1 MDKEIVFILE
11 IIGTIA
17 FSVSGAMIGIQKKM
31 DVFGVAILG
40 LTTAVGGGI
49 LRDLMIGNIP
59 PQTFRNPVYAVT
71 AILSAILVFV
81 VVAVIKKVRH
91 KDHIDVTDEFKG
103 KRLYDHVMLIMD
115 TLGLAIFTVVGIQT
129 AENAESDFGWLL
141 LIFVGVVTGV
151 GGGVIRDMMAGN
163 TPYIF
168 VKHIYACASLAGA
181 VVYILCA
188 EYIPAGGE
196 SFAAILA
203 MAVIMVIRFL
213 AARFKWNL
221 PRIN

>member
-1 MDKEIVFILE
+1 MDSEIVFILE
-11 IIGTIA
+11 IIGTVA

-31 DVFGVAILG
+31 DIFGVAILG

-59 PQTFRNPVYAVT
+59 PQTFRNPVYALT
-71 AILSAILVFV
+71 AILTAIGVFIA
-81 VVAVIKKVRH
+81 VAIVKKARH
-91 KDHIDVTDEFKG
+91 KEHIDVTDHFKG
-103 KRLYDHVMLIMD
+103 KRIYDLVMLIMD

-129 AENAESDFGWLL
+129 AENAEAQFGWLL

-151 GGGVIRDMMAGN
+151 GGGVIRDIMAGN

-181 VVYILCA
+181 AVYLVCA
-188 EYIPAGGE
+188 AYIHVGGK
-196 SFAAILA
+196 SFATILA
-203 MAVIMVIRFL
+203 MGVIMAIRFL

>member
-1 MDKEIVFILE
+1 MDKDIVFILE

-31 DVFGVAILG
+31 DIFGVTILG

-59 PQTFRNPVYAVT
+59 PQTFRDPVYALMAILT
-71 AILSAILVFV
+71 AIMVFV
-81 VVAVIKKVRH
+81 IVATLKKVRH
-91 KDHIDVTDEFKG
+91 KDHIDITDQFKG
-103 KRLYDHVMLIMD
+103 KRVYDLVMLIMD

-129 AENAESDFGWLL
+129 AEKAEAEFSWLL
-141 LIFVGVVTGV
+141 LVFVGVVTGV

-181 VVYILCA
+181 VVYLVIHA
-188 EYIPAGGE
+188 IGGIGIE
-196 SFAAILA
+196 SFAAIVA

-213 AARFKWNL
+213 AAKFKWNL

>member
-1 MDKEIVFILE
+1 MDSEIVFLLE
-11 IIGTIA
+11 IVGTIA

-31 DVFGVAILG
+31 DIFGVAILG

-59 PQTFRNPVYAVT
+59 PQTFRNPVYALVAILT
-71 AILSAILVFV
+71 AIVVFIA
-81 VVAVIKKVRH
+81 VAVLKKIRH
-91 KDHIDVTDEFKG
+91 KDHIDVTDHFKG
-103 KRLYDHVMLIMD
+103 KRLYDLVMLIMD

-129 AENAESDFGWLL
+129 AENAEAEFGWLL
-141 LIFVGVVTGV
+141 LVFVGVVTGV

-181 VVYILCA
+181 VVYILLA
-188 EYIPAGGE
+188 HYVSIVNE
-196 SFAAILA
+196 SLATLIA
-203 MAVIMVIRFL
+203 MAVIMAIRFL
-213 AARFKWNL
+213 AAKFKWNL

>member
-1 MDKEIVFILE
+1 MDNEIVFFLE

-31 DVFGVAILG
+31 DIFGVSILG

-59 PQTFRNPVYAVT
+59 PQTFRDPVYALMAILT
-71 AILSAILVFV
+71 AIVVFITVAIV
-81 VVAVIKKVRH
+81 KKVRH
-91 KDHIDVTDEFKG
+91 KDHIDVTDQFKG
-103 KRLYDHVMLIMD
+103 KRFYDLIMLVMD
-115 TLGLAIFTVVGIQT
+115 TLGLAIFTVMGIQT
-129 AENAESDFGWLL
+129 AENAEAEFSWLL
-141 LIFVGVVTGV
+141 LLFVGVVTGV
-151 GGGVIRDMMAGN
+151 GGGVIRDIMAGN

-181 VVYILCA
+181 VVYLIIHA
-188 EYIPAGGE
+188 IGGNGIE
-196 SFAAILA
+196 SFAAIVA
-203 MAVIMVIRFL
+203 MAVIMLIRFL
-213 AARFKWNL
+213 AAKFKWNL